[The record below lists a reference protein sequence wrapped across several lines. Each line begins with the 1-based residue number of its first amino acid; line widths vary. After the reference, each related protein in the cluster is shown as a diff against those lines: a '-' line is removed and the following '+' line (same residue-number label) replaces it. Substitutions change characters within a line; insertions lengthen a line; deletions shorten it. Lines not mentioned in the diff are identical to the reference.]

1 MFGLFGVPLS
11 TRRAAKKSELLGLF
25 GAPLSKPRAEK
36 KENEKNRKKKT
47 EENLRNSD
55 TIDADADARADYET
69 VRARRAKISLQR
81 AFIRTPAVVCH
92 IDRVI
97 FAGGTRSKPA
107 RTWICRS
114 SDAAVAQTSGL
125 RFWEK
130 KSIHFIT
137 KGEQI
142 SEIEMTGR
150 AQLEL

>member
-1 MFGLFGVPLS
+1 MVFSEFLFQHVAPQ
-11 TRRAAKKSELLGLF
+11 KKSELLGLF